1 MPHTVALGPFEEEA
15 YKSLYR
21 QLLQDD
27 NANGTLADL
36 NTQLLNILN
45 QLNQAPDETNKK
57 RMADIEAL
65 NHQYQQ
71 LLENQMKFRDER
83 FRFLPIFSS
92 DPIVSIEVILPG
104 GPDLKAR
111 IDQNELLK
119 SFATA
124 PPGQT
129 TATNLTENT
138 ILSLGLARPLNSQV
152 KINYSQFSISIDQTD
167 KMVICSKKDKN
178 DPVPFDQNAV
188 RNLQKHVLASVVRN
202 PHAPINIKFP
212 LDFDE
217 HEKFKILN
225 EMMIAYALRTDVQ
238 GRQSPKDSIKR
249 RNQFI
254 EQLINGG
261 TILLSDTVDKNGL
274 ARLID
279 TWDMWSMKEKKN
291 HVLSHYSKDTTE
303 LSQDYKEQ
311 LRTMFRVEA
320 MRQIAEGENVG
331 AEIANSISQN
341 KAQTYSWTIVQKL
354 YEFKNV
360 MMDPDGKAIPDEQ
373 YRIRLKGV
381 LAELVD
387 LIKDNYSSLNF
398 VDKIEINKNTI
409 LLSKPYQA
417 LSEFGIQADE
427 LEEFLNSPKI
437 KSYIETN
444 QPHQNSVPPRMP

>member
-36 NTQLLNILN
+36 NTQLLSRLD

-57 RMADIEAL
+57 RVADIVAL
-65 NHQYQQ
+65 NRQYQQ

-92 DPIVSIEVILPG
+92 DHIESIEVILPG

-119 SFATA
+119 SFA
-124 PPGQT
+124 PGQT
-129 TATNLTENT
+129 TAENT

-152 KINYSQFSISIDQTD
+152 KINYSRFSISIDQTD

-225 EMMIAYALRTDVQ
+225 EMMIAYALRTDVL

-261 TILLSDTVDKNGL
+261 TILLSDTVDKNGF

-279 TWDMWSMKEKKN
+279 TWDMWSMKEKKYL
-291 HVLSHYSKDTTE
+291 VLPHYSKDTTE

-311 LRTMFRVEA
+311 LRTMFCVEA
-320 MRQIAEGENVG
+320 MRQIAEGESVEV
-331 AEIANSISQN
+331 EIENSISQN
-341 KAQTYSWTIVQKL
+341 NAQTYSWTIVQKL
-354 YEFKNV
+354 NEFKNV

-381 LAELVD
+381 LAELVK
-387 LIKDNYSSLNF
+387 LIKDNYGSLKF
-398 VDKIEINKNTI
+398 TDKIEIYDLYNDPNN
-409 LLSKPYQA
+409 LMLFSKPYQA
-417 LSEFGIQADE
+417 LSEFGIQSE
-427 LEEFLNSPKI
+427 VLVEFLNSPKI
-437 KSYIETN
+437 KSYIEAI
-444 QPHQNSVPPRMP
+444 QPHQNSEPPRTP